1 MKQYLEVVF
10 KGQLAKPIWLHFWR
24 KKTLNWE
31 SYIAKKRHG
40 WSSLIE
46 ALSGY
51 QLAFIHPTPS
61 SKVAFSKSIGPEKDL
76 GYEKKSS
83 KYKPSQQP
91 YDLILKTVD
100 SYLSEF
106 AVIWA
111 SEILN
116 ALYIGL
122 PPSLLNTMKVVLL
135 RHVYVCCISS

>member
-1 MKQYLEVVF
+1 MVAFLE
-10 KGQLAKPIWLHFWR
+10 KKNLELR
-24 KKTLNWE
+24 KL
-31 SYIAKKRHG
+31 YCKKRHG

-76 GYEKKSS
+76 GYEKRSS

-106 AVIWA
+106 AVI
-111 SEILN
+111 
-116 ALYIGL
+116 
-122 PPSLLNTMKVVLL
+122 
-135 RHVYVCCISS
+135 

>member
-76 GYEKKSS
+76 GYEKRSS
-83 KYKPSQQP
+83 KYKPSQQQ
-91 YDLILKTVD
+91 YDLILKTIY
-100 SYLSEF
+100 SYLSEV
-106 AVIWA
+106 AVI
-111 SEILN
+111 
-116 ALYIGL
+116 
-122 PPSLLNTMKVVLL
+122 
-135 RHVYVCCISS
+135 